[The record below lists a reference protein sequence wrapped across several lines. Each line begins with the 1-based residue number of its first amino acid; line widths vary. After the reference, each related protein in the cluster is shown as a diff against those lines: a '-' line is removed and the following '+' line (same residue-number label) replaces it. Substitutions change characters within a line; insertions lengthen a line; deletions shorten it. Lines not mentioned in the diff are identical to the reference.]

1 MALQKEIT
9 LNNGIV
15 TNYHTIQEVHYNFL
29 ENKTLIVLNSYVSK
43 EIRDSHKKVDEV
55 EQSILKLTNE
65 AVKAEGKND
74 IDLLDSINEKINTLA
89 TTFQDIS
96 SKNYIAGIST
106 ITLNYIPED
115 ITLTGLYKALKETK
129 EYSKAKKV

>member
-43 EIRDSHKKVDEV
+43 EIRDNHKKVDEV

-89 TTFQDIS
+89 SDEHKKRFQ
-96 SKNYIAGIST
+96 KQ
-106 ITLNYIPED
+106 E
-115 ITLTGLYKALKETK
+115 KAEVGKCE
-129 EYSKAKKV
+129 KAKFAPDLDDLENVI